1 MWKLI
6 RNHRLQN
13 LLLLPVC
20 LTALLVLAA
29 ESAVIGTWQSVSH
42 DTPLGNIT
50 WEMTIKDKGGELAGT
65 MSSEELGTFRLS
77 DLKLDGDTFV
87 FVFYPV
93 GNHVTVET
101 ELQSGKMIGTWQID
115 AGPGGEFLAERAPDT
130 AGTPSQ

>member
-50 WEMTIKDKGGELAGT
+50 WEMTIKDKGGELRGAWHI
-65 MSSEELGTFRLS
+65 
-77 DLKLDGDTFV
+77 
-87 FVFYPV
+87 PP
-93 GNHVTVET
+93 
-101 ELQSGKMIGTWQID
+101 Q
-115 AGPGGEFLAERAPDT
+115 
-130 AGTPSQ
+130 